1 MATVAEL
8 EAVLLQEASLVDE
21 LLPLLEAQ
29 RGALERAEPGPVQAL
44 AARQQ
49 TLAAAF
55 ERLEHRRLAL
65 VQEVARTL
73 GAPSQAITATALS
86 GLLPDPR
93 GLEASVRRLRVGL
106 GRLGPLLAANAFVSA
121 RLLHHTRG
129 LLGALLALAEPG
141 SDYPEELPGRP
152 SRAAG
157 RPAPSGVR
165 GGLLDQTA

>member
-1 MATVAEL
+1 MATIAEL

-21 LLPLLEAQ
+21 LLSLLEAQ

-55 ERLEHRRLAL
+55 ERLERRRLGL
-65 VQEVARTL
+65 VQQIARAL
-73 GAPSQAITATALS
+73 GAPAEATTATALS

-93 GLEASVRRLRVGL
+93 GLEAAVRRLRVGL

-129 LLGALLALAEPG
+129 LLGALLALAEP
-141 SDYPEELPGRP
+141 DYPGPSGRP

-157 RPAPSGVR
+157 RPALSAVR